1 MKLYTNNKGQWV
13 GTQADAKKLGK
24 FTNPDVPVDKKG
36 LLDFLNTNK
45 VGTTMAESEPVQII
59 KKPDNKKLKSGS
71 WDAYNKVR
79 DHLET
84 CSAKELNTALSI
96 ITNRL
101 HDFIK

>member
-1 MKLYTNNKGQWV
+1 MKLYTDNKGQWV

-36 LLDFLNTNK
+36 LLDFLNTHK
-45 VGTTMAESEPVQII
+45 VGTTMSESETVPII

>member
-1 MKLYTNNKGQWV
+1 MKLYTDNKGQWV

-24 FTNPDVPVDKKG
+24 FTNPDIPVDKKG

-45 VGTTMAESEPVQII
+45 VGTTMSESEPVQII
-59 KKPDNKKLKSGS
+59 KKPDNKKLKSGT

-79 DHLET
+79 DYLET

>member
-1 MKLYTNNKGQWV
+1 MKLYTNNEGQWV

-36 LLDFLNTNK
+36 LLDFLNANK
-45 VGTTMAESEPVQII
+45 VGTTMSEIEPVQII
-59 KKPDNKKLKSGS
+59 KKPDKKKPREGS
-71 WDAYNKVR
+71 WDTFNSVR
-79 DHLET
+79 HHLET
-84 CSAKELNTALSI
+84 CSANDLNTALSI

>member
-24 FTNPDVPVDKKG
+24 YTNPDVPVDKKG
-36 LLDFLNTNK
+36 LLEFLNTNS
-45 VGTTMAESEPVQII
+45 VGTTMKESEPVQII
-59 KKPDNKKLKSGS
+59 KKPDKKKPREGS
-71 WDAYNKVR
+71 WDTFNNVR

-84 CSAKELNTALSI
+84 CSANDLNTALSI

>member
-1 MKLYTNNKGQWV
+1 MKLYTNNEGQWV
-13 GTQADAKKLGK
+13 GTQADAKKLGE

-45 VGTTMAESEPVQII
+45 VGTTMLESEPVQII

-71 WDAYNKVR
+71 WDAYNKVK

-84 CSAKELNTALSI
+84 CSA
-96 ITNRL
+96 NRL